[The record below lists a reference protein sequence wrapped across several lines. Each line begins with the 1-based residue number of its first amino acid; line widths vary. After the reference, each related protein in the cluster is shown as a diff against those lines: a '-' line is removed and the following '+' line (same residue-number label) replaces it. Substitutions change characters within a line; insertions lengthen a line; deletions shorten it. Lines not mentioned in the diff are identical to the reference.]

1 MTDIRSLHP
10 SKMLNDIR
18 RKISNRYVITQL
30 SISFLKNKFASLST
44 MIKDNVNILI
54 METKIDSPF
63 ATAQFHRDGYA
74 ICKRDR
80 SKNGGVWL
88 LYVRDNVL
96 ATLLKVDARFEAL
109 YVDLSKREKT
119 SLLCYIMLYYT
130 I

>member
-63 ATAQFHRDGYA
+63 ATAQFHRDDYA

-80 SKNGGVWL
+80 SKNGGV
-88 LYVRDNVL
+88 
-96 ATLLKVDARFEAL
+96 
-109 YVDLSKREKT
+109 
-119 SLLCYIMLYYT
+119 
-130 I
+130 